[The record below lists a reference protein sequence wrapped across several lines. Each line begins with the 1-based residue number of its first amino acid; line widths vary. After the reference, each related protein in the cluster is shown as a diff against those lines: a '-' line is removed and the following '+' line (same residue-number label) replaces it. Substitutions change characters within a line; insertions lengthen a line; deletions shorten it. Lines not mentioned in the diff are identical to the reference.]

1 MIQQHKTCE
10 NCGLPSWAVSGDGV
24 EVTIQQKPENR
35 YQKTRRRMVWCHSEE
50 CAVQCLA
57 VSKYG
62 RATHKWPLSL
72 AEFRATQPLRET
84 AQTTPS
90 KRVRASRRAKQLVWG
105 LGPMPTAKTEIS
117 RPLESG
123 A

>member
-1 MIQQHKTCE
+1 MIEHKTCE

-24 EVTIQQKPENR
+24 EVTIQQRPENR
-35 YQKTRRRMVWCHSEE
+35 YQKTRRRVVWCHNEE

-57 VSKYG
+57 GSRHG

-84 AQTTPS
+84 AQTLPD
-90 KRVRASRRAKQLVWG
+90 KRMRASRRAKQLVWG
-105 LGPMPTAKTEIS
+105 LGPMPTAKTDIS
-117 RPLESG
+117 SPLESG